1 MVLVLIVAMMMIE
14 VNALLMITSLTTIF
28 QTVGRHGCASAMEH
42 LSHYSA
48 TCKYAP
54 HLPHDHLHHH
64 QLSSTTA
71 PLASMHLT
79 HLTHPMI
86 IFIAINLLIRD
97 NGESCWQVDEAS
109 LDHDHGQGNA
119 TIIEVLKEQ

>member
-1 MVLVLIVAMMMIE
+1 
-14 VNALLMITSLTTIF
+14 
-28 QTVGRHGCASAMEH
+28 MEH

-64 QLSSTTA
+64 QLPHTTA
-71 PLASMHLT
+71 PLASTHFLHLIY
-79 HLTHPMI
+79 LMI
-86 IFIAINLLIRD
+86 IFVTINFLIRD